1 MLYGAI
7 YTIIILMEYRLE
19 ELGERLNE
27 LPQEPGVYVFRGGEK
42 VLYVG
47 KANVVP
53 KRLQSYVKAKP
64 EGDPKT
70 YVMLSEADRVE
81 VIYTHTPAEAL
92 LLEMNL
98 IKKYTPRYNIS
109 IHGFP
114 YVKISAEAYPLISVS
129 RDNPAK
135 TPGTFLGP
143 FTDATNLRR
152 TVNLINRAFTLRT
165 CHYDL
170 DSNPPKR
177 PCLDYEM
184 GLCDAPCIGVISPG
198 DYKLRVE
205 TARRFVEGKRQ
216 TIFTDME
223 RRMKKAAADLN
234 YEDAAT
240 LRDMIG
246 ALRQAARGQRV
257 VSRPTVSLDAVAID
271 TVGDELYCVILKV
284 REGLL
289 IDRLQYMV
297 PAPPDQ
303 PIDGFLLEHYGVAAD
318 IPPLILLKKKP
329 EDIDTIAD
337 YLAERRGGAVKIIK
351 PYRGKNAALLAMA
364 YKNLKYMV
372 EAKSIDKAR
381 RGELSQAM
389 QRLGETLGLAEAPR
403 YIELIDISNTGAT
416 AAVGSLVAF
425 VDGIPD
431 KSRYRRY
438 RIKGLNG
445 QDDFAGIGQVTERR
459 FKRVKSGE
467 EEPPDLFIV
476 DGGKGQLGAAD
487 KALNKLGLSAQPL
500 AALAKG
506 ERDELYTTED
516 GTPVN
521 LPEDARLL
529 LARIRDEAHRFA
541 IAYHRKLRG
550 KKISRSILDDV
561 AGVGPR
567 RKKILLRHF
576 GSVETLAGA
585 SIEEI
590 GSVSGIPMN
599 VAQAIYNR
607 LHGGN
612 YNG

>member
-1 MLYGAI
+1 
-7 YTIIILMEYRLE
+7 
-19 ELGERLNE
+19 
-27 LPQEPGVYVFRGGEK
+27 
-42 VLYVG
+42 
-47 KANVVP
+47 
-53 KRLQSYVKAKP
+53 
-64 EGDPKT
+64 
-70 YVMLSEADRVE
+70 
-81 VIYTHTPAEAL
+81 
-92 LLEMNL
+92 
-98 IKKYTPRYNIS
+98 
-109 IHGFP
+109 
-114 YVKISAEAYPLISVS
+114 
-129 RDNPAK
+129 
-135 TPGTFLGP
+135 
-143 FTDATNLRR
+143 
-152 TVNLINRAFTLRT
+152 
-165 CHYDL
+165 
-170 DSNPPKR
+170 
-177 PCLDYEM
+177 
-184 GLCDAPCIGVISPG
+184 
-198 DYKLRVE
+198 
-205 TARRFVEGKRQ
+205 
-216 TIFTDME
+216 
-223 RRMKKAAADLN
+223 
-234 YEDAAT
+234 
-240 LRDMIG
+240 MIG

-271 TVGDELYCVILKV
+271 TVGGELYCVILKV

-289 IDRLQYMV
+289 IDRLQYV
-297 PAPPDQ
+297 IPAPPDE
-303 PIDGFLLEHYGVAAD
+303 PIGGFLLEHYGVAAE

-329 EDIDTIAD
+329 EDIGVIAD
-337 YLAERRGGAVKIIK
+337 YLTKRRGGSVKIIK

-389 QRLGETLGLAEAPR
+389 QRLGETLGMAEAPR

-438 RIKGLNG
+438 RIKGLDG

-467 EEPPDLFIV
+467 EVPPDLFIV
-476 DGGKGQLGAAD
+476 DGGKGQLSAAD
-487 KALNKLGLSAQPL
+487 KALSKLGLSAQPL

-506 ERDELYTTED
+506 ERDELYSTENS
-516 GTPVN
+516 TPVN

-541 IAYHRKLRG
+541 VAYHRKLRG

-590 GSVSGIPMN
+590 GSVSGIPVN
-599 VAQAIYNR
+599 IAQAIYNR

-612 YNG
+612 YNGQ